1 MRYLYIISNIWSRRF
16 LKITSHNLHFW
27 KCYDIKTIS
36 KHQSAKKHKTPPL
49 LTRNGVFVFISQ
61 HPLWL
66 GLTDYVG
73 SWKGSIR
80 NLLICKGFAG
90 GETVSAVDL
99 GTSNS
104 LCGLREI
111 RGRGH
116 FFSSPASFFV
126 CREKICRHRPQTS
139 LETPKSKRSEP
150 SYNKVC
156 GRAWFE
162 VWQKHLAIVPIS

>member
-1 MRYLYIISNIWSRRF
+1 MLRLLSVARNPIYLPSILNWVFRTAIQDCC
-16 LKITSHNLHFW
+16 HNLHCW

-73 SWKGSIR
+73 SCKGSIR
-80 NLLICKGFAG
+80 NLLICQGFVG

-150 SYNKVC
+150 SSNKVC
-156 GRAWFE
+156 GRA
-162 VWQKHLAIVPIS
+162 